1 MASTFTPNK
10 SIERPA
16 AGDYNST
23 WATPVNNDWTII
35 DTALGGTT
43 GISVTSVAAG
53 TYALNLAQYQP
64 PNIEFY
70 GTLSGN
76 LVYTIPGGVGGL
88 WSIANSATG
97 AYSITFALASGG
109 NTISVISGQRAYVLS
124 DGSNIEYADT
134 QYANNAAATAQAN
147 AETYA
152 ATQAGTAQSN
162 AENFSKNGSNIS
174 SGTVGAAYLPLIG
187 KLGGVTIA
195 ADPGTAPSGVYG
207 DIYFYY

>member
-43 GISVTSVAAG
+43 GINVTGVAAG
-53 TYALNLAQYQP
+53 TYALTLAQYQP
-64 PNIEFY
+64 PNIEFT

-76 LVYTIPGGVGGL
+76 LTYTIPSGVGGFWTL
-88 WSIANSATG
+88 SNAATG
-97 AYSITFALASGG
+97 AFTINFALASGSSIG
-109 NTISVISGQRAYVLS
+109 LLSGRSFVVS
-124 DGSNIEYADT
+124 DGTTVAYADT
-134 QYANNAAATAQAN
+134 VYANAAAATAQSN

-152 ATQAGTAQSN
+152 ATQASTAQTN
-162 AENFSKNGSNIS
+162 AQNFSKNGSNIS
-174 SGTVGAAYLPLIG
+174 SGTVAAAYLPLAG
-187 KLGGVTIA
+187 KLAGITIA
-195 ADPGTAPSGVYG
+195 ADPGTTPSGVYG
-207 DIYFYY
+207 NIYYYY

>member
-43 GISVTSVAAG
+43 TINVTGVSAG
-53 TYALNLAQYQP
+53 TLALSLAQYQP

-76 LVYTIPGGVGGL
+76 LTYTIPSGVGGI
-88 WSIANSATG
+88 WTIANSATG
-97 AYSITFALASGG
+97 SFTISFALSSGSS
-109 NTISVISGQRAYVLS
+109 ISLIAGRSLIVS
-124 DGSNIEYADT
+124 DGVNVAYADT
-134 QYANNAAATAQAN
+134 AYANGAAATAQAN

-152 ATQAGTAQSN
+152 ATQASAAQSN
-162 AENFSKNGSNIS
+162 AETFAANGSNIS
-174 SGTVGAAYLPLIG
+174 SGTVAAARLPKIG
-187 KLGGVTIA
+187 TLTGVTIQ
-195 ADPGTAPSGVYG
+195 ADPGITPSGTYG
-207 DIYFYY
+207 NIYFYY